1 MQTSGANSE
10 HKHSEIQHFS
20 TLDRQI
26 SQKIVIVNMSI
37 SSVTCTN
44 QSLKSV
50 VSTSSRLA
58 FNSNGPTTSTC
69 TNQSLKSVVS
79 TSSRLAFNSN
89 VPTTSTCK
97 CNANKLKN
105 VTNRI
110 CVKTAINA
118 RFKKLIARLMRL
130 KKLITCQLGIICM
143 CFVGMLFCRF
153 DVADRQFHSIPA
165 MWQGLMDN
173 PNDVKEL
180 IPEFFYLPEFLVNAD
195 GNSQSHL

>member
-58 FNSNGPTTSTC
+58 FNSSGPTMSARKWNT
-69 TNQSLKSVVS
+69 
-79 TSSRLAFNSN
+79 
-89 VPTTSTCK
+89 
-97 CNANKLKN
+97 NKLKN
-105 VTNRI
+105 VTNGM
-110 CVKTAINA
+110 CVKTAINVQ
-118 RFKKLIARLMRL
+118 L
-130 KKLITCQLGIICM
+130 K
-143 CFVGMLFCRF
+143 
-153 DVADRQFHSIPA
+153 
-165 MWQGLMDN
+165 
-173 PNDVKEL
+173 
-180 IPEFFYLPEFLVNAD
+180 Y
-195 GNSQSHL
+195 